1 VRWSAAA
8 LLALWG
14 AGAQALEQP
23 TYLGPKPPASPRRV
37 VTLAPSL
44 TDCVLAMGAGNRLV
58 GVSRY
63 DEVPE
68 VAQLPRVGGFV
79 DPSVEAVLA
88 LNPDLVVVQPGPG
101 NEKPV
106 QKLAEL
112 KVPVLALP
120 MHTLAQVERALE
132 ELGRA
137 MGLPKQGQEL
147 ARALEAARARA
158 RDKARSLPHP
168 RVLFVYGFEPL
179 QVAGPGSFA
188 DEMMKDVG
196 AVNVAADAAS
206 PYPEYTPEAALA
218 ARPDV
223 IVEAAP
229 MQVGRDALAGLE
241 GLRRARWVKLS
252 SQSLLH
258 PGPRL
263 TQGLDELFALV
274 HGWPD
279 AGR

>member
-1 VRWSAAA
+1 VA

-14 AGAQALEQP
+14 VGAQALDRP
-23 TYLGPKPPASPRRV
+23 TYLGPKPPASPHRV

-44 TDCVLAMGAGNRLV
+44 TDCVLAMGAGRRLV

-63 DEVPE
+63 DEAPE
-68 VAQLPRVGGFV
+68 VAALPRVGGFV
-79 DPSVEAVLA
+79 DPSVEAVLE
-88 LNPDLVVVQPGPG
+88 LDPDLVVVQPGPG

-132 ELGRA
+132 ELGQALGLRA
-137 MGLPKQGQEL
+137 QGQQL
-147 ARALEAARARA
+147 SRALEAARARA
-158 RDKARSLPHP
+158 RERARTLPHP

-196 AVNVAADAAS
+196 AINVAADAAS
-206 PYPEYTPEAALA
+206 AYPEYTPEAALA

-223 IVEAAP
+223 IVEATP
-229 MQVGRDALAGLE
+229 MEAGRDALAGLE

-274 HGWPD
+274 HGEAD
-279 AGR
+279 AGQ

>member
-1 VRWSAAA
+1 MRGAAAA

-14 AGAQALEQP
+14 AGALALDQP
-23 TYLGPKPPASPRRV
+23 TYLGPKPPAAPRRV

-44 TDCVLAMGAGNRLV
+44 TDCVLAMGAGKRLV

-63 DEVPE
+63 DEAPE
-68 VAQLPRVGGFV
+68 VAKLPRVGGFV

-88 LNPDLVVVQPGPG
+88 LDPDLVVVQPGPG

-112 KVPVLALP
+112 RVPVLALP

-137 MGLPKQGQEL
+137 LALPAQGQEL
-147 ARALEAARARA
+147 ARALESARLRARE
-158 RDKARSLPHP
+158 KSRSLSHP
-168 RVLFVYGFEPL
+168 RVLFVYGFQPL

-206 PYPEYTPEAALA
+206 AYPEYTPEAALA

-223 IVEAAP
+223 IVEATP
-229 MQVGRDALAGLE
+229 MQAGRDALAGLE

-252 SQSLLH
+252 SQDLLH

-263 TQGLDELFALV
+263 TQGLDELFSLV
-274 HGWPD
+274 HGSAD